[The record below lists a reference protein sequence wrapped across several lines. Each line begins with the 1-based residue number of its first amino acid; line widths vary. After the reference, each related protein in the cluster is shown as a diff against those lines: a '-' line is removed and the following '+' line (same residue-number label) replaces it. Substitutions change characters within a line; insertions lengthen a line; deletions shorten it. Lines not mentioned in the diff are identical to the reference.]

1 MRRAGERGLTL
12 VELLVVLV
20 ILGLA
25 SSLVLLNAPPSRA
38 VVERDALRF
47 ASSVKIALDEMVM
60 TGATYRLV
68 IDAAGYGFE
77 RYAGE
82 EWTSEGI
89 DRAFQRTEFDNGV
102 VATTEITDAALA
114 NARALGDEEPEKEV
128 DDDEPKVIRLDPVG
142 APATFTV
149 RLLSPQGA
157 YRVSLGADGE
167 LTVKPDV

>member
-12 VELLVVLV
+12 VELLVVMV

-68 IDAAGYGFE
+68 VDATGYGFE
-77 RYAGE
+77 RYQRGE
-82 EWTSEGI
+82 WKADGV
-89 DRAFQRTEFDNGV
+89 DGAFQRVEFDNGV
-102 VATTEITDAALA
+102 TASVEIEDAALA
-114 NARALGDEEPEKEV
+114 NARALGEDPPEETEE
-128 DDDEPKVIRLDPVG
+128 DEPKIIRLDPIG
-142 APATFTV
+142 PPATFTM

-157 YRVSLGADGE
+157 YLVSLGGDGAV
-167 LTVKPDV
+167 TVKPDV